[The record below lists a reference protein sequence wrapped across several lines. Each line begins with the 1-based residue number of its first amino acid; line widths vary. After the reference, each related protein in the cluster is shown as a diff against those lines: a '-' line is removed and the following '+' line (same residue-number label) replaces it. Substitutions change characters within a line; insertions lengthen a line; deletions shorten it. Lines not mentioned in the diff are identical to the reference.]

1 MNRRGDWHEQRRLQA
16 LVLYRKGWRQKDIA
30 EALGVSRGAVSQW
43 MARIKDIPQDQRAEQ
58 EATLKAREGKAGY
71 PSKTDTEQRQQLV
84 ALLDKGAEA
93 FGFVSDFWTVSRVR
107 FVLKKEV
114 GVSLSVRSVWKLL
127 KAEGFSCQKPTTQA
141 KEQNEKAVAAFRSQT
156 GFGREGWINLKKGLT
171 RRDEPSSS

>member
-1 MNRRGDWHEQRRLQA
+1 MNRGGDWQEQRRLQA
-16 LVLYRKGWRQKDIA
+16 LVLYRKGWLQKDIA

-43 MARIKDIPQDQRAEQ
+43 MARVKDIPEDQRAEQ
-58 EATLKAREGKAGY
+58 EAALKARNGKVGY
-71 PSKTDTEQRQQLV
+71 PSKTDAEQRQQLI
-84 ALLDKGAEA
+84 ALMDKGAEA
-93 FGFVSDFWTVSRVR
+93 FGFVGDFWTVSRVR

-141 KEQNEKAVAAFRSQT
+141 KEQNEKAVAEFRA
-156 GFGREGWINLKKGLT
+156 GWINLKKGQT